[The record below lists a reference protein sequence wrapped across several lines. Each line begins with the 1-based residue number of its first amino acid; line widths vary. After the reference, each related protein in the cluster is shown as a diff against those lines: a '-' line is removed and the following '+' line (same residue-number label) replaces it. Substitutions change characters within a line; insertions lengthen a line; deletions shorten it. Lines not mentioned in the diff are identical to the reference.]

1 MSLFIH
7 NLGKESPTEEFLVK
21 KMALLHTKRRKLKD
35 KKMEEEKQK
44 IKEQSK
50 PATLTKQE
58 TILAAKRI
66 LQAEAMKRDER
77 EKNKKSG
84 FKRSCKF
91 ERNRTASKKVVK
103 ARPLSLED
111 SPEQKMQE
119 KVPERTPPDKEF
131 IPNLPY
137 FDHDQAKTS
146 GNLLQPMKSTK
157 EKYSNFV
164 SSNSK
169 RKLVQYDDSLDIQ

>member
-1 MSLFIH
+1 
-7 NLGKESPTEEFLVK
+7 
-21 KMALLHTKRRKLKD
+21 
-35 KKMEEEKQK
+35 
-44 IKEQSK
+44 
-50 PATLTKQE
+50 
-58 TILAAKRI
+58 
-66 LQAEAMKRDER
+66 MKRDER

-91 ERNRTASKKVVK
+91 ERNRSASKKVVK

-137 FDHDQAKTS
+137 FDH
-146 GNLLQPMKSTK
+146 
-157 EKYSNFV
+157 V
-164 SSNSK
+164 SFLFWVFGV
-169 RKLVQYDDSLDIQ
+169 RPWQRDCWI